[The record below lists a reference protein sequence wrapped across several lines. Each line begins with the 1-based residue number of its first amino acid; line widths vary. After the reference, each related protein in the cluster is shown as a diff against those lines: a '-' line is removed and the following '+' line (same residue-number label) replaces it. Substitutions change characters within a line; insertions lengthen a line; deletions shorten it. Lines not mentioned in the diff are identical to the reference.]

1 MAANYEEILKLIV
14 DTGESATTIN
24 QLKKRIS
31 ELKKEAGDLT
41 IGGADEAAAL
51 KKIQK
56 LEGALKDLSNRSIQ
70 SSNSLKAASREVK
83 GFGDAATVSG
93 GAAIALGQAFSD
105 IGQFGVSIPNG
116 IRAIANNISQLA
128 TLFAIL
134 AVQAGGLR
142 AAFKS
147 LWASMMGPLGIVIAI
162 QAVVGMIDLWANS
175 QRKAKEETD
184 KVKESINKEVFAVIA
199 MYDAYKKMNPSTDE
213 ARKLKKRL
221 SDQLKVNVDDYKTLG
236 EAVDAHIKLM
246 DLMATATEVVR
257 MQEEE
262 LANQRILNKKLL
274 EADEDVEKAKERLK
288 LEGEMNKV
296 MQAGEMGT
304 RRRLAPTVDLNYY
317 LNKRQEIIDQI
328 NSGTKTRLDLEQKAA
343 KLQEEINKLT
353 KKGNEEDEKKKK
365 NLDDEKKSYFNLNEE
380 LQEYLNN
387 LNDLEK
393 QLSDDVAKKD
403 RELYIESLSEEEQE
417 IEKVIDQYEE
427 LLEVART
434 IATMRGDGM
443 MPTETAELIRQREEE
458 IDRIRQKYAAKR
470 AEQEKEDAR
479 KRREE
484 QRKQVEKQLDDEE
497 DASKRALDRIHQTE
511 QAKLQAA
518 SNTFG
523 FLIALNQAFAGKT
536 EEEQRKA
543 FNRDKALR
551 VAQATIDTYAA
562 ANAAL
567 ASGGGTPLGF
577 AMMAAAIAAGMANV
591 TTILAQQF
599 NGGSSSAPPAN
610 GGIQGGYPYPMSGF
624 STIDPQFPDRTGSL
638 NIIPRT
644 QRIVVLESDI
654 TGAQKTS
661 IDREQ
666 KAKVG

>member
-14 DTGESATTIN
+14 DAGESVNTIEG
-24 QLKKRIS
+24 LKKRID
-31 ELKKEAGDLT
+31 ELKKEMATMT
-41 IGGADEAAAL
+41 IGGQDYVAT
-51 KKIQK
+51 KQK
-56 LEGALKDLSNRSIQ
+56 VDQLSKAQSELSTQSIQ
-70 SSNSLKAASREVK
+70 TSNSIKTASREVK

-93 GAAIALGQAFSD
+93 GAAIALGQLFSD
-105 IGQFGVSIPNG
+105 IGQFGFGFANG

-128 TLFAIL
+128 TLFAVMV
-134 AVQAGGLR
+134 AQVGGLGK
-142 AAFKS
+142 AFKL
-147 LWASMMGPLGIVIAI
+147 LWASMKGPLGIVVAI
-162 QAVVGMIDLWANS
+162 QAVVGVLDLWASS

-184 KVKESINKEVFAVIA
+184 KTTESINEEVFAINA
-199 MYDAYKKMNPSTDE
+199 MYDAYQKMNPSTDE

-221 SDQLKVNVDDYKTLG
+221 SEQLKVNVEDYKTLG
-236 EAVDAHIKLM
+236 EAVAAHIKLM
-246 DLMATATEVVR
+246 DLMATATEVAR
-257 MQEEE
+257 MQKEE
-262 LANQRILNKKLL
+262 LAKQLVINQ
-274 EADEDVEKAKERLK
+274 K
-288 LEGEMNKV
+288 LEEVGNQITAEKD
-296 MQAGEMGT
+296 
-304 RRRLAPTVDLNYY
+304 RLEKGNNRTLQSGLGIRKDLGVSGGLLNQLEEQRNQLIKEVNNSTNY
-317 LNKRQEIIDQI
+317 
-328 NSGTKTRLDLEQKAA
+328 RLQLEQKQA
-343 KLQEEINKLT
+343 KLQEEINKFT
-353 KKGNEEDEKKKK
+353 KEGNEEDEKKKK
-365 NLDDEKKSYFNLNEE
+365 RLEKENKAYFDLNEE
-380 LQEYLNN
+380 LQEYLDK

-393 QLSDDVAKKD
+393 QLSDDIAKKD
-403 RELYIESLSEEEQE
+403 RELYIDSLSEEQQE
-417 IEKVIDQYEE
+417 IAKVVEE
-427 LLEVART
+427 YK
-434 IATMRGDGM
+434 
-443 MPTETAELIRQREEE
+443 ELIKVAEEIAIMKGVGVMYSETSEIYKRQEEE
-458 IDRIRQKYAAKR
+458 INRIRKKYADKR

-479 KRREE
+479 KRRAE
-484 QRKQVEKQLDDEE
+484 QLKQVNRQLDDEE

-523 FLIALNQAFAGKT
+523 FLIAMNQAFAGKT
-536 EEEQRKA
+536 EAEQRKA
-543 FNRDKALR
+543 FQRDKALR

-599 NGGSSSAPPAN
+599 NGGSSSAPSAN

>member
-1 MAANYEEILKLIV
+1 V
-14 DTGESATTIN
+14 H
-24 QLKKRIS
+24 KRQ
-31 ELKKEAGDLT
+31 
-41 IGGADEAAAL
+41 IGGQDYVATKQKVDQLSKAQREL
-51 KKIQK
+51 STQTIQ
-56 LEGALKDLSNRSIQ
+56 A
-70 SSNSLKAASREVK
+70 SNSLKTASKEVK

-93 GAAIALGQAFSD
+93 GAAIALGQLFSD
-105 IGQFGVSIPNG
+105 IGQFGFGFANG

-128 TLFAIL
+128 TLFAML
-134 AVQAGGLR
+134 AVQTGGVR
-142 AAFKS
+142 AALRS
-147 LWASMMGPLGIVIAI
+147 LWASMMGPLGIVVAI
-162 QAVVGMIDLWANS
+162 QAVVGVLDYWASS
-175 QRKAKEETD
+175 QRKAKEEND
-184 KVKESINKEVFAVIA
+184 KLTESFEEQAQRLEVLKGAL
-199 MYDAYKKMNPSTDE
+199 DAS
-213 ARKLKKRL
+213 
-221 SDQLKVNVDDYKTLG
+221 LG
-236 EAVDAHIKLM
+236 E
-246 DLMATATEVVR
+246 
-257 MQEEE
+257 
-262 LANQRILNKKLL
+262 NQYKVALETLN
-274 EADEDVEKAKERLK
+274 D
-288 LEGEMNKV
+288 
-296 MQAGEMGT
+296 EMGRSIELTGDLAIDTENYT
-304 RRRLAPTVDLNYY
+304 RY
-317 LNKRQEIIDQI
+317 LNLSAEAAILAAKA
-328 NSGTKTRLDLEQKAA
+328 QK
-343 KLQEEINKLT
+343 KLQEEQNPQLGFWKQAWINAKNFFDPVGRSTETLIALQNESNKSEEEYNEILREQVKLQLKLQEL
-353 KKGNEEDEKKKK
+353 KKKEDDEKKKK
-365 NLDDEKKSYFNLNEE
+365 KLDDEKKSYFNINEE

-393 QLSDDVAKKD
+393 QLSDDISKKD
-403 RELYIESLSEEEQE
+403 RELYIDSLSEEQQE
-417 IEKVIDQYEE
+417 IAKVVEE
-427 LLEVART
+427 YK
-434 IATMRGDGM
+434 
-443 MPTETAELIRQREEE
+443 ELIKVAEEIAIMKGVGVMYSETSEIYKRQEEE
-458 IDRIRQKYAAKR
+458 INRIRKKYADKR

-479 KRREE
+479 KRRAE
-484 QRKQVEKQLDDEE
+484 QLKQINTQLDDEE
-497 DASKRALDRIHQTE
+497 KASKRALDRIHQTE

-536 EEEQRKA
+536 EAEQRKA

-577 AMMAAAIAAGMANV
+577 SMMAAAIAAGMANV